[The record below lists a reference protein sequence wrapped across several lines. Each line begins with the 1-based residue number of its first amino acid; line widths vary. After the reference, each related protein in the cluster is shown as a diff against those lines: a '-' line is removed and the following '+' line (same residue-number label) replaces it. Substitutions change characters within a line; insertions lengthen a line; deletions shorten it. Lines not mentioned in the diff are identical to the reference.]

1 MMKTYISMMAQ
12 QVTKV
17 GDFFATLHEN
27 ERGDNENLGRLL
39 ILALVLIPLII
50 LIAFFG
56 DEILTKA
63 NEAWEEV
70 FGTTISK

>member
-1 MMKTYISMMAQ
+1 MKTYISMMAQ

-17 GDFFATLHEN
+17 EEFFASLHEN

-50 LIAFFG
+50 LIAYFG

-63 NEAWEEV
+63 NEAWDEI